1 MSARDF
7 SDRAMADAADMGDD
21 EDVSSLI
28 DVSVRC
34 PHCPVVFEGC
44 RDEVEQDLFDHIW
57 KMHEDPSIEFMLQ
70 NMYVPEH
77 IKATIYEEMGP
88 DYISWIV
95 DTNGEIVKQER
106 PEPPKPRKTLK

>member
-7 SDRAMADAADMGDD
+7 SDRAMVDAAEAGED
-21 EDVSSLI
+21 EDVSSLV

-57 KMHEDPSIEFMLQ
+57 KMHEDSSIEFMLQ

-77 IKATIYEEMGP
+77 IKAVIFEELGP
-88 DYISWIV
+88 DYITWIV
-95 DTNGEIVKQER
+95 DTHGEIVQEER
-106 PEPPKPRKTLK
+106 PEPPKPRKGLK